1 MLDADN
7 VEKTLPV
14 RSKVQINEYRNPAG
28 CAMLDADN
36 VEKTL
41 PVRSKVQINEYR
53 NPAEF
58 DEETRLVQFIYA
70 SFIT

>member
-1 MLDADN
+1 ML
-7 VEKTLPV
+7 
-14 RSKVQINEYRNPAG
+14 
-28 CAMLDADN
+28 LDADN

-58 DEETRLVQFIYA
+58 DEETRLVQFIYT

>member
-1 MLDADN
+1 
-7 VEKTLPV
+7 
-14 RSKVQINEYRNPAG
+14 
-28 CAMLDADN
+28 MLDADN